1 MNEGDGKSIS
11 RRYFFEAV
19 GCGAVSVATAGG
31 GVWGWQFLSP
41 NVLFEPSLGFKAGRP
56 EDYPLGAVTFNPQQ
70 RVFIVREKE
79 GDFYALSAVCSH
91 LGCIANWRQEEGI
104 IACPCHG
111 SKFARTGEVL
121 AGPAPRPLQ
130 RLLIALNEGGE
141 LVVDKGTAV
150 GEEQVLKV

>member
-1 MNEGDGKSIS
+1 MNEGDEKSIS

-19 GCGAVSVATAGG
+19 GCGAVAAATAGG
-31 GVWGWQFLSP
+31 GVWSWQFLSP
-41 NVLFEPSLGFKAGRP
+41 NVLFEPSLSFKAGRP

-79 GDFYALSAVCSH
+79 GYFYALSAVCSH

-111 SKFARTGEVL
+111 SKFARTGGVL

-130 RLLIALNEGGE
+130 RILIALNEGGE